1 MPFRTRRIFWLSV
14 PRWPIRRLV
23 RAPAEF
29 IYATIH
35 SFRGGFRAGAT
46 AAAAGC
52 GTRRARPK
60 HPFWLT
66 LFLICFAVA
75 AAAEFS
81 TLRPSLL
88 VVFAATLGLA
98 ILLRSRFSQR
108 WYALRKLARMATSV
122 CLLYGFWTL
131 LNWRPLWRTV
141 GPFGLTRREAGF
153 WLILSAILIWWVSVI
168 WIAFSRPYRRQGA
181 RKSLSPS
188 AHQFGRGGHGDA
200 GPGSSNG
207 RNWQVTDRTF
217 DRYLN

>member
-14 PRWPIRRLV
+14 PIRRLK

-35 SFRGGFRAGAT
+35 SFRGGFQTGAT
-46 AAAAGC
+46 AAGRSR
-52 GTRRARPK
+52 GRARPK

-66 LFLICFAVA
+66 LFLIGFAVA

-88 VVFAATLGLA
+88 VVFTATLGLA

-108 WYALRKLARMATSV
+108 WYALRKLARMAISV

-131 LNWRPLWRTV
+131 LNWRPLWRIV
-141 GPFGLTRREAGF
+141 GPFGFTRREAGF
-153 WLILSAILIWWVSVI
+153 WLILSAILFWWVNVI

-181 RKSLSPS
+181 RKSLSATTSP
-188 AHQFGRGGHGDA
+188 FDRGGHGDA

-207 RNWQVTDRTF
+207 RNWRATDRTF